1 MHEPTERPRAERQ
14 QADETTQPSTRP
26 VPWII
31 RHGWPGTQFGWR
43 HVKGAAVIRLLAA
56 IWLVILGSIFCAS
69 GHWWGAFL
77 FVAAGL
83 VGWLAYQMPR
93 WKLALDADKNGPHLS

>member
-1 MHEPTERPRAERQ
+1 ML
-14 QADETTQPSTRP
+14 QASTKT

-31 RHGWPGTQFGWR
+31 RRFVSKYEWR
-43 HVKGAAVIRLLAA
+43 HVKGIAA
-56 IWLVILGSIFCAS
+56 IRVLVALWLIILGAILC
-69 GHWWGAFL
+69 GYGYWWGASL

-93 WKLALDADKNGPHLS
+93 WKLALDAENGRASAGAV